1 MYLHAA
7 RLKSV
12 KKGFE
17 ESMEVCDKTVPVI
30 LICVFENVIKG
41 SKRMLSKLTPKYTAL
56 YGRQYL
62 LR

>member
-1 MYLHAA
+1 MYLCAA

-17 ESMEVCDKTVPVI
+17 ESMEVCDKTAVI

-41 SKRMLSKLTPKYTAL
+41 SERMLSKITPEYTAL